1 MNRRLYELCERIA
14 QAELDAALVLHARDV
29 LYYAG
34 TARPASLL
42 VVPPGGAVDAR
53 GGMARLFVRR
63 GLPQVR
69 EEATVSDVVP
79 MGGLSE
85 MAQALVDVG
94 LKEGILGIELDTTS
108 AELRDRIA
116 GAFADWALADV
127 TPLILD
133 QRTIKDESELSATR
147 RAAAVAD
154 AGHRALSEV
163 ASAGLCEL
171 ELVAEVER
179 AMRLAGHEG
188 YQPLRDPGARGG
200 GMLLMSGE
208 NLMIRGGHGLVVT
221 GAGLSAATPYGA
233 SSRMV
238 DSGDLIV
245 LDTGSTWHGYTA
257 DESRTYVIG
266 HPTQVQEA
274 LFAVAANAEE
284 TVLGAI
290 RPGMPMAELYGVAK
304 RVVDQGAVPLFPS
317 GSLRLPGFVGHGVG
331 LELDE
336 PPVLW
341 GRQGGTLR
349 EGMVLAIEIEVTAP
363 EKKMMAKM
371 EDTVVV
377 GSDGAELLTHRPRGL
392 VACG

>member
-1 MNRRLYELCERIA
+1 MA
-14 QAELDAALVLHARDV
+14 QAGLDAALVLHARDV
-29 LYYAG
+29 LYFAG

-42 VVPPGGAVDAR
+42 VIPPGGGVDAR

-69 EEATVSDVVP
+69 EEATVSDVVAV
-79 MGGLSE
+79 GGLSE
-85 MAQALVDVG
+85 MVQALMDRG
-94 LKEGILGIELDTTS
+94 PKDGILGIELDTTS
-108 AELRDRIA
+108 AELRDRM
-116 GAFADWALADV
+116 ADACTGWELVDV

-133 QRTIKDESELSATR
+133 QRMIKDDSELSATR
-147 RAAAVAD
+147 GAAAVAD
-154 AGHRALSEV
+154 AGHRALSQV
-163 ASAGLCEL
+163 ASAGMREL
-171 ELVAEVER
+171 EMVAEVER

-188 YQPLRDPGARGG
+188 YQPLREPGARGG

-208 NLMIRGGHGLVVT
+208 NLMIQGGHGLVVT
-221 GAGLSAATPYGA
+221 GAGLSAGTPYGA
-233 SSRMV
+233 SSRV
-238 DSGDLIV
+238 VQAGELIV
-245 LDTGSTWHGYTA
+245 LDTGSTRHGYTA

-266 HPTQVQEA
+266 RPTEVQEA
-274 LFAVAANAEE
+274 LFAVATNAEE
-284 TVLGAI
+284 AVLAAT
-290 RPGMPMAELYGVAK
+290 RPGMPVAELYGVAK
-304 RVVDQGAVPLFPS
+304 GVVDQGAAPLLPP

-341 GRQGGTLR
+341 GRQGSTLR

-363 EKKMMAKM
+363 AKRMMAKM

-377 GSDGAELLTHRPRGL
+377 GSDGPEVLTHAPRRL